1 MAEKAKTPPPP
12 KKAPIKDGPSRR
24 NVWVILG
31 IATAVAV
38 IAAGVLI
45 YVSQQ
50 SSTPSNGGGGASA
63 ADVAAGKLKGVKEV
77 NARFAG
83 IPQNGNTLGDP
94 AATVTITEYAD
105 LRCPACQKFA
115 LDFMP
120 TVVTDVIKPGK
131 AKYQYRIWPILGTDS
146 VNAAEC
152 GIAAQQQNKLFEYQ
166 DLWYI
171 NQQDENTE
179 YATPTYCDGVA
190 KALGLNL
197 AQFEK
202 DRQDE
207 AIWSPEIQD
216 VQVVAAQQG
225 FGGTPSFIIKG
236 PKGEKVLS
244 GSIPTA
250 STIAKTVKAVS

>member
-1 MAEKAKTPPPP
+1 MAETAKTPPPP
-12 KKAPIKDGPSRR
+12 KKAPVKDGPSRR
-24 NVWVILG
+24 NLWLIVGV
-31 IATAVAV
+31 AAVVAV

-50 SSTPSNGGGGASA
+50 SSTPSSNGGGASA

-83 IPQNGNTLGDP
+83 IPQNGMTLGDP
-94 AATVTITEYAD
+94 AATVTIAEYAD
-105 LRCPACQKFA
+105 LRCPACKKFA

-120 TVVTDVIKPGK
+120 KVISDVVKPGK
-131 AKYQYRIWPILGTDS
+131 AKYEFRIWPILGPDS
-146 VNAAEC
+146 VSAAQC

-166 DLWYI
+166 DIWYL
-171 NQQDENTE
+171 NQQDETTE

-197 AQFEK
+197 TQFEK

-207 AIWSPEIQD
+207 ALWSPEIQD

-225 FGGTPSFIIKG
+225 FGGTPSFVITG

-244 GSIPTA
+244 GTIPTA
-250 STIAKTVKAVS
+250 EEISKAVKAVS